1 MVLPRVTL
9 ALWTRK
15 RKAENVVP
23 SDFRMAFDSVSFY
36 VLEEKL
42 GRYGLEKQT

>member
-1 MVLPRVTL
+1 MDLPRVIL

-15 RKAENVVP
+15 GKAVNVVC
-23 SDFRMAFDSVSFY
+23 SDFRMAFDSASSC

-42 GRYGLEKQT
+42 GRYGLDKQI